1 MKARATQVG
10 RTAPRRFSMGL
21 LGLVLL
27 TGFTLSAGAAPAPDA
42 AGTTTALR
50 ITTGTFIHIPDPAGA
65 FGAIRTPA
73 STKAVAGTV
82 ILVPDLG
89 TNPNWP
95 GVIGPLRTALPRYGW
110 STLSI
115 TPPAIDASGKQPASV
130 LEAATGRLQAAL
142 AYVQANG
149 GGNVVLIGHGFGA
162 ALAAAYLAGKSPS
175 AAVRGLIGIG
185 WLDPAGSDGHLDG
198 TRALT
203 KISVPILDV
212 YGNRDREAVIDD
224 AEARARAARGAGKA
238 YRQQEM
244 DGADHDF
251 TDVNG
256 ALVQVVR
263 GWLRAHFQ
271 QHESPFAS
279 TKR

>member
-10 RTAPRRFSMGL
+10 RTAPRRIIMGV

-27 TGFTLSAGAAPAPDA
+27 TGFARLAGAAPAPAA
-42 AGTTTALR
+42 AGTTTAPR
-50 ITTGTFIHIPDPAGA
+50 ITTGTPISIPDPTGA
-65 FGAIRTPA
+65 FAAIRTPA
-73 STKAVAGTV
+73 STKTVAGTV

-89 TNPNWP
+89 TNPDWP
-95 GVIGPLRTALPRYGW
+95 GVIEPLRTALPRYGW

-115 TPPAIDASGKQPASV
+115 TPPAIDTSGKGPASA
-130 LEAATGRLQAAL
+130 LDAATGRLQAAL
-142 AYVQANG
+142 AYVHANG
-149 GGNVVLIGHGFGA
+149 GGAVVLIGHGFGA
-162 ALAAAYLAGKSPS
+162 ALAAAYLAGKSPP

-185 WLDPAGSDGHLDG
+185 WLDPAGSDGRLNG
-198 TRALT
+198 TRALA
-203 KISVPILDV
+203 KISVPILDLF
-212 YGNRDREAVIDD
+212 GNRDREAVIDD
-224 AEARARAARGAGKA
+224 AAARARAGRVAGKA

-251 TDVNG
+251 TDLNG

-271 QHESPFAS
+271 QHKSPFAS